1 MKYLHVLA
9 ITVVLAGC
17 ATGKQASQEA
27 SKPTDTVDSII
38 AKYAADATLQLRRL
52 SENTG
57 ASRMQETGPG
67 RPDSASQ
74 AMPASNIAGATGSI
88 AVSPGEPSAGGV
100 AQANPSKHPAAKP
113 IPSALAVPPGLEKN
127 ITLTWTGDLE
137 TLIFLIGK
145 EAGWKVVEPTGLRV
159 SPVIIAIN
167 AKDKPIFEVLRDVGA
182 IAGTAADVVV
192 AVEARTLGVAYP
204 KR

>member
-1 MKYLHVLA
+1 MA
-9 ITVVLAGC
+9 
-17 ATGKQASQEA
+17 QE
-27 SKPTDTVDSII
+27 
-38 AKYAADATLQLRRL
+38 
-52 SENTG
+52 
-57 ASRMQETGPG
+57 
-67 RPDSASQ
+67 
-74 AMPASNIAGATGSI
+74 
-88 AVSPGEPSAGGV
+88 
-100 AQANPSKHPAAKP
+100 HPAKPPNPKP
-113 IPSALAVPPGLEKN
+113 IPSAIAVPAGLEKN